1 MNNRIAL
8 FLLTLCAAV
17 ALLPAAAFAAN
28 DGSTPLGGEN
38 AVYVSAGGDDANNG
52 SKEAPLKT
60 IGEAYDKVADGGT
73 IYLLSD
79 IKIEGRLVL
88 AQNKTVTIAGQD
100 AGPAPVITYAKDG
113 STTTDLYVFEVGV
126 ETGAPVETS
135 LTLRNVTVDAE
146 AQDIRCIRVCS
157 EGTLVLDEGTTVCNG
172 RAVHRDGNTGCS
184 DWGGG
189 IVVDTHGKLVME
201 SGSAITGCSAEQGG
215 GVYLSGEMVM
225 NGGVIS
231 GNTAVGDLYTI
242 GGQQMTSSA
251 QGGGVLIRAC
261 PADNYDS
268 GDVPAKMTMN
278 GGAISGNEAASAVN
292 AFGGGVAMLG
302 TPQNGEALTNELV
315 VTGGEISGN
324 TAINGAGISV
334 YAADDYWQGD
344 SSIKICGFAKIAGNN
359 ARSVGG
365 GIGLFG
371 SNAQKYRNV
380 VEMSGGEISGNT
392 AGNKGGGVYL
402 QAAGDEFY
410 MTDGVVAGNEA
421 QRAGG
426 ISINAGFSGE
436 RTDAIAGLLGGSV
449 RDNVAKSGYPTVDD
463 ASERT
468 YLGNAI
474 EQGGTLYLDGT
485 RAVVEGDIRLAC
497 TLDASGNAIST
508 NRVVTLVNASDAMNS
523 YELTSYESESLDGR
537 DVVVPGALSFGG
549 ATLSVT
555 DAEPYML
562 HFTHNHKNV
571 IANTRYIEQVPNGES
586 HDKCLVLYREIE
598 LYSVTYTDGVD
609 GEDVFADQMTGGL
622 RYGVATP
629 SFDGTPVR
637 EGYTFAGWEPQ
648 VTETVTGNVT
658 YVAQWERVDAGD
670 PGRPG
675 LGDSEQQV
683 PNAPDNKA
691 DDSKSQNHE
700 GAMPQT
706 GDSSVMAI
714 SSLSLIA
721 LVALG
726 AAAFA
731 RRKLSVNK

>member
-1 MNNRIAL
+1 M
-8 FLLTLCAAV
+8 
-17 ALLPAAAFAAN
+17 
-28 DGSTPLGGEN
+28 
-38 AVYVSAGGDDANNG
+38 YVSAGGDDANNG
-52 SKEAPLKT
+52 SKEAPFKT

-324 TAINGAGISV
+324 TA
-334 YAADDYWQGD
+334 
-344 SSIKICGFAKIAGNN
+344 
-359 ARSVGG
+359 
-365 GIGLFG
+365 
-371 SNAQKYRNV
+371 
-380 VEMSGGEISGNT
+380 
-392 AGNKGGGVYL
+392 GNKGGGVYL

-449 RDNVAKSGYPTVDD
+449 RDNVAKGGYPTVDD

-609 GEDVFADQMTGGL
+609 GEDVFADQMTSGL

-648 VTETVTGNVT
+648 VAETVTGNVT

-675 LGDSEQQV
+675 LGDSEQRV
-683 PNAPDNKA
+683 PNAPDNKV

-731 RRKLSVNK
+731 RRKLSVN